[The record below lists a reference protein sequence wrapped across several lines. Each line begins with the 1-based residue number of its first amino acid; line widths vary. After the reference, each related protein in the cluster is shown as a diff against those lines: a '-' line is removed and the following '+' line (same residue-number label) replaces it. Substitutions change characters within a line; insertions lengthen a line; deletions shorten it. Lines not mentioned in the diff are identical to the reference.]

1 MKRVKSWL
9 ALVLLLQVVVHP
21 LLHVAAL
28 QAMASGS
35 DTLSVAV
42 AGHHSQSHDCE
53 LCRISNSI
61 EPTVDFA
68 VPEVFDFSAPVIMA
82 PSLAAFG
89 LVHSELSARAPPTC

>member
-1 MKRVKSWL
+1 
-9 ALVLLLQVVVHP
+9 VVVHP

-28 QAMASGS
+28 QAMASEP
-35 DTLSVAV
+35 DTLSATVG
-42 AGHHSQSHDCE
+42 GHPSQSHDCE

-68 VPEVFDFSAPVIMA
+68 VPGFFDFSAPAIVA

-89 LVHSELSARAPPTC
+89 LDHSKLSARAPPHALTRRSNS